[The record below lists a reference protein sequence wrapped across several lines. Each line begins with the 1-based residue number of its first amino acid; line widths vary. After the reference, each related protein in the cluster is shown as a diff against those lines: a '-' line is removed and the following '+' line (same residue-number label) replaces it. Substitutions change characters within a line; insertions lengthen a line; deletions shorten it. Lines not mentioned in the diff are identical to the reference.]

1 MFYQPA
7 SLLDEAHEGSNAGSR
22 ADHNNWVAGFERQ
35 AELGLADIHWHAGFM
50 AVICHQFI
58 LEPIGGHS
66 LVEAASLGG
75 VLQHHSAD
83 VDAVGVHLPEDERE
97 VITVQHVSFHTIET
111 IHTHCFCVWRSQRSP
126 DLGGGGDGVVACLQA
141 GHELT
146 QVVDGRAQGWK
157 VLKNGQDVPTGIK
170 HPILVQTLNTYK
182 TGL

>member
-1 MFYQPA
+1 M
-7 SLLDEAHEGSNAGSR
+7 S
-22 ADHNNWVAGFERQ
+22 
-35 AELGLADIHWHAGFM
+35 
-50 AVICHQFI
+50 VIGHQFI
-58 LEPIGGHS
+58 LKPIGSHS

-83 VDAVGVHLPEDERE
+83 VDAVGVHLPEEERD
-97 VITVQHVSFHTIET
+97 VITGQHVRFHTIVT
-111 IHTHCFCVWRSQRSP
+111 MHTHCFCVWRSQRST
-126 DLGGGGDGVVACLQA
+126 DLGGGGYGVVACLQT

-170 HPILVQTLNTYK
+170 HPILVQTLNTDN